1 MRVFLQ
7 DSESSRRVLVAGPGD
22 VSGRVGTLWVEG
34 VPSDESCSKW
44 ALAFGL
50 FAARGG
56 CVRWL

>member
-7 DSESSRRVLVAGPGD
+7 GEGSRKRVLVSGPGD
-22 VSGRVGTLWVEG
+22 VAGRVGTLWVEG
-34 VPSDESCSKW
+34 VPSDEACSKW

-56 CVRWL
+56 AVRWL